1 MRSVILDTETT
12 IRNVGDDAVGT
23 FAGNPHS
30 PKNFIV
36 ALGELT
42 DDAEHERLDYDA
54 TGVRKVPF
62 AIRRAASGVRTQL
75 VGHNLGFD
83 LLYLMKTWP
92 EEMEKALPHL
102 YIWDTQ
108 QVEYLLSGQSELYP
122 SLDHCCIKRG
132 LPVKDDEIKALWKQ
146 GVDTPLHPKDKLL
159 NYLSGDL
166 HNTRSVWL
174 SQVEEVEKN
183 PALRELVYVKMD
195 DLLATINMEWNG
207 MKFDLERAYE
217 KLGSLD
223 TERIPLY
230 NSIMEVMKPMFPEDF
245 ECLVSPDQI
254 SLVLFGGKWKY
265 EKRMVVM
272 DLNTGRPV
280 VYKSGAKKGQ
290 TKTRMEKVEFKVK
303 GLGFKPKE
311 LGIPPL
317 KNGNWSTDSEYLEKI
332 DHPFAKDVV
341 AYRELDKDAETYYR
355 GYSSLVWWDGCI
367 HPSINHESTR
377 TGRQSMSSPNL
388 QNVTKDDE

>member
-36 ALGELT
+36 AREELT

-62 AIRRAASGVRTQL
+62 AIRRAASGVLTEL

-207 MKFDLERAYE
+207 MKFDLELAYD
-217 KLGSLD
+217 KIANLD
-223 TERIPLY
+223 KEREPLY
-230 NSIMEVMKPMFPEDF
+230 NSIMEVMKPQFPEDF
-245 ECLVSPDQI
+245 EVLVSPDQI
-254 SLVLFGGKWKY
+254 SLTLFGGKWKY
-265 EKRMVVM
+265 EKRMEVK
-272 DLNTGRPV
+272 DEQGNPV
-280 VYKSGAKKGQ
+280 RA
-290 TKTRMEKVEFKVK
+290 R
-303 GLGFKPKE
+303 
-311 LGIPPL
+311 
-317 KNGNWSTDSEYLEKI
+317 
-332 DHPFAKDVV
+332 
-341 AYRELDKDAETYYR
+341 
-355 GYSSLVWWDGCI
+355 
-367 HPSINHESTR
+367 
-377 TGRQSMSSPNL
+377 
-388 QNVTKDDE
+388 